1 MNRKL
6 QKAIKTYFDSKKL
19 NTIKDFKKDIASM
32 NIKEK
37 MLQQIQD
44 EAYNLIEEKGKK

>member
-6 QKAIKTYFDSKKL
+6 KKAIRTYFDSKKL
-19 NTIKDFKKDIASM
+19 NTIKDFKKDIEAM

-44 EAYNLIEEKGKK
+44 EAYKIIEEKGSK

>member
-6 QKAIKTYFDSKKL
+6 QKAIKTYFDKKNL
-19 NTIKDFKKDIASM
+19 NTVKDFKKDIASM

-44 EAYNLIEEKGKK
+44 EAFNIIEEKGRK